1 MPKQRK
7 EELERRKEIEAT
19 DRIVKNVDRTA
30 KIVDSPDKVT
40 NRKAEATNRV
50 IDTTVEYH
58 DVLTHTFY
66 VAPLIIGGATIFISR
81 LLLCAK
87 AKRQHKISLYSLSSE
102 IFL

>member
-1 MPKQRK
+1 VTDRK
-7 EELERRKEIEAT
+7 GEATERRVGVT
-19 DRIVKNVDRTA
+19 D
-30 KIVDSPDKVT
+30 
-40 NRKAEATNRV
+40 RKAEATNRV

>member
-1 MPKQRK
+1 MSW
-7 EELERRKEIEAT
+7 IEPSKSWIEPT
-19 DRIVKNVDRTA
+19 NVVDRTI

-40 NRKAEATNRV
+40 NRKAEATNRA

-87 AKRQHKISLYSLSSE
+87 A
-102 IFL
+102 